1 MEVMESQVEPML
13 TLTTDDDIN
22 WMVVTASPLPVA
34 SLPSQTDI
42 KDTESGNATGISTK
56 WFSHDFTKKA
66 NNIKSRIGTSWKCNC
81 TNVILVRTK
90 LVRKRVRKPQPP
102 KPAGPIIIDNPVN
115 YQLALQQQQ
124 QVILGRGRSDL
135 SLDGSS
141 MNFGSED
148 DAKHLAEF
156 LKPTGVQNGDD
167 IRYDGVKD
175 DKVNSSQG

>member
-1 MEVMESQVEPML
+1 MILQGKH
-13 TLTTDDDIN
+13 IR
-22 WMVVTASPLPVA
+22 
-34 SLPSQTDI
+34 
-42 KDTESGNATGISTK
+42 
-56 WFSHDFTKKA
+56 H
-66 NNIKSRIGTSWKCNC
+66 IKSKIGTSWKCNC
-81 TNVILVRTK
+81 TYVILVRTK

-156 LKPTGVQNGDD
+156 LKPTGVKNGDD

>member
-1 MEVMESQVEPML
+1 M
-13 TLTTDDDIN
+13 
-22 WMVVTASPLPVA
+22 
-34 SLPSQTDI
+34 
-42 KDTESGNATGISTK
+42 
-56 WFSHDFTKKA
+56 
-66 NNIKSRIGTSWKCNC
+66 
-81 TNVILVRTK
+81 RTK

-135 SLDGSS
+135 SLDGSN
-141 MNFGSED
+141 MNTRYSED

-156 LKPTGVQNGDD
+156 LKPTGVKNGDD

-175 DKVNSSQG
+175 DKVSSSQG

>member
-1 MEVMESQVEPML
+1 MILQS
-13 TLTTDDDIN
+13 
-22 WMVVTASPLPVA
+22 
-34 SLPSQTDI
+34 
-42 KDTESGNATGISTK
+42 
-56 WFSHDFTKKA
+56 
-66 NNIKSRIGTSWKCNC
+66 NIKSKIGTSWKCNC
-81 TNVILVRTK
+81 TYVILVRTK